1 MKLKLIYILLIF
13 ICSAQAHGLVVVVNE
28 DCQIDSLTKRQVI
41 DIYMGRFNTFP
52 DGQKATPID
61 YPPQSAIKS
70 QFYMRLVQQNERKV
84 STYWAR
90 LLFSGNATPPT
101 TIASVKDIINNVRA
115 NKDMIAYIPESEVTE
130 GVKVVF
136 KVAEN

>member
-1 MKLKLIYILLIF
+1 MKLKQLYIMLFF
-13 ICSAQAHGLVVVVNE
+13 ICSTQVHGLVIVVNE
-28 DCQIDSLTKRQVI
+28 NNQINSLTKRQVI

-61 YPPQSAIKS
+61 FPAQSAIKS
-70 QFYMRLVQQNERKV
+70 QFYMQLVQQNERKV

-101 TIASVKDIINNVRA
+101 TIESVKDIINTVRA
-115 NKDMIAYIPESEVTE
+115 NEDMIAYIPESEVTE

-136 KVAEN
+136 KVASN